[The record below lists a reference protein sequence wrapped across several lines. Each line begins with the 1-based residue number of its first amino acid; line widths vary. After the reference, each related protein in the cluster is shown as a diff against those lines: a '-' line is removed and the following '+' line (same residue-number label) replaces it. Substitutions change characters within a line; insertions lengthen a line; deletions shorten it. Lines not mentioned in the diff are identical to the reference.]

1 MSEYQLEVYLEH
13 ERNIAAQA
21 DIDRLIKLDRKC
33 YQFGESE
40 TGVKL
45 LKRSLE
51 IAEAYDLIEYLDKR
65 VEGIN
70 NE

>member
-13 ERNIAAQA
+13 EKNIAAQA
-21 DIDRLIKLDRKC
+21 DIDRLIKLARKC

-45 LKRSLE
+45 LKRSME
-51 IAEAYDLIEYLDKR
+51 RSDMYT
-65 VEGIN
+65 VQF
-70 NE
+70 